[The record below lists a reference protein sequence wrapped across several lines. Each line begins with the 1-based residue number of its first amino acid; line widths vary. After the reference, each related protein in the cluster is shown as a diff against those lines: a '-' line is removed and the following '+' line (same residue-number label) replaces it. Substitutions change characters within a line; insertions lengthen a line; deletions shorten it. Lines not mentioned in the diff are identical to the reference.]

1 VSVVVPVDG
10 AGLVVG
16 VEVELGLPGLV
27 LFGDIV
33 PVEFGLLVLEVP
45 MLELPVCPGLVE
57 VPLVALPGAPI
68 SPVELL
74 GLVLELGL
82 VPEVDVSVLLGAD
95 MVVSVVVP
103 VDGAGLVDGVVVL
116 VVS

>member
-1 VSVVVPVDG
+1 MS
-10 AGLVVG
+10 
-16 VEVELGLPGLV
+16 
-27 LFGDIV
+27 
-33 PVEFGLLVLEVP
+33 
-45 MLELPVCPGLVE
+45 
-57 VPLVALPGAPI
+57 
-68 SPVELL
+68 VELL